1 MANVKIRPALV
12 ALAATVEKRMQ
23 QVLDGKVDLNKE
35 PDTKKFRKGIEAQ
48 TARFLTMVTS
58 FEDQGDPDI
67 DTQMIQ
73 NKMADCMIMLYSTLM
88 ILSSKQARQ

>member
-35 PDTKKFRKGIEAQ
+35 PDTKKFRK
-48 TARFLTMVTS
+48 
-58 FEDQGDPDI
+58 
-67 DTQMIQ
+67 
-73 NKMADCMIMLYSTLM
+73 
-88 ILSSKQARQ
+88 